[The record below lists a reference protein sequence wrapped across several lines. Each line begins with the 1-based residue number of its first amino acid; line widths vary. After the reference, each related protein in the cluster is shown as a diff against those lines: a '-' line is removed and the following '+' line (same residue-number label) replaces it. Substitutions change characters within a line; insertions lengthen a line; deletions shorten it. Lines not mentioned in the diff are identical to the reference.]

1 MEDTK
6 TYTVKWIASG
16 VVTKLHEFCTK
27 EEAFKYA
34 RTLLAIPH
42 TSDIHVYEDNHVHN
56 EVPLEDWN
64 PFVQHPAD
72 TDNFTTEY
80 ILEYTRTG
88 LEYKHTETPPTFT
101 RSYSTLNEA
110 KRVYDRL
117 EQSGDVTDL
126 TMSMV
131 RKSKMVMREKGASH
145 KAKVFIP
152 IIINTAGGLY
162 DAELTFSMEAAEL
175 ALNKAWER
183 LPPEDQK
190 TYHKK
195 IQECEID
202 LWK

>member
-27 EEAFKYA
+27 EEAYKYA

-64 PFVQHPAD
+64 PFVQNLAD

-80 ILEYTRTG
+80 L
-88 LEYKHTETPPTFT
+88 LEYKRTGTTSTFT
-101 RSYSTLNEA
+101 RSYDTLNEA
-110 KRVYDRL
+110 KQVYDRL

-126 TMSMV
+126 TMNMV
-131 RKSKMVMREKGASH
+131 RKSKMILREKGASH

-152 IIINTAGGLY
+152 IIINAAGGLY